1 MTEVIAFILCTVAFL
16 GASAT
21 ISARQMHIFQL
32 NSYKHGVQSAWIGR
46 DKDGLHRRT
55 FAIAALPLVLLF
67 KAYGLFAAF
76 AIFGAVILLNLPKP
90 AKKPLVLT
98 GRVKRMFR
106 TIAIIYALLVALAAV
121 TLFGFGSVAIA
132 SLYGAVI
139 LLNPYI
145 IILSDTLNKPM
156 EEGINNGFIKDAER
170 IIREMPRLT
179 VIGVTG
185 SYGKTSVKFYLGKL
199 LSSKYNVLVTPE
211 SYNTTLGVV
220 RTIREHLR
228 PTHEIFVCEMGA
240 KGVGEIKEICD
251 IVKPTMGV
259 ITSIGPQHLESFHS
273 IENVIKTKF
282 ELEEAL
288 PADGTI
294 FLNTDN
300 EYIAGR
306 QVKAKRVSYG
316 LGESAQYRAR
326 DIKVSEKGSE
336 FKMTGRDGAEYSFTT
351 RLIGEHNV
359 QNIAGAIAVADALG
373 VPMED
378 IVIQVRRLESVPHRL
393 QLIRNG
399 NNLII
404 DDAYNSNPSGA
415 KAALEVLKEFSGL
428 KILITP
434 GMIELGEK
442 QCELNFHFGKQ
453 AAEVCDFV
461 ALVGEKQTKPIYEG
475 LISAGFDCKKIYV
488 AATIQAA
495 LSEVYSIKTEQRKIV
510 LLENDLP
517 DNY

>member
-1 MTEVIAFILCTVAFL
+1 MTDIIIFILYSAAFL
-16 GASAT
+16 GAAALLT
-21 ISARQMHIFQL
+21 MHQMHFFQL
-32 NSYKHGVQSAWIGR
+32 NSYKHNVQKAWIAR
-46 DKDGLHRRT
+46 DKDGLYRRIFT
-55 FAIAALPLVLLF
+55 LAALPLAFF
-67 KAYGLFAAF
+67 KTWGLIVGFLIFIAA
-76 AIFGAVILLNLPKP
+76 ILLNLPKP

-98 GRVKRMFR
+98 GRVKRMLR
-106 TIAIIYALLVALAAV
+106 TLAIIYAVLIAAAAMAFFTAGFVAV
-121 TLFGFGSVAIA
+121 TALFGA
-132 SLYGAVI
+132 LLAV
-139 LLNPYI
+139 NPYTVL
-145 IILSDTLNKPM
+145 LSDTLNKPM

-220 RTIREHLR
+220 RTVREHLR

-251 IVKPTMGV
+251 IVKPDMGI

-273 IENVIKTKF
+273 IENVINTKF
-282 ELEEAL
+282 ELEAAL
-288 PADGTI
+288 PEGGTI

-300 EYIAGR
+300 EYIAKR
-306 QVKAKRVSYG
+306 EVKAKRVSYG
-316 LGESAQYRAR
+316 LGESAEYRAR
-326 DIKVSEKGSE
+326 DIKVSERGSE

-351 RLIGEHNV
+351 KLIGAHNV

-378 IVIQVRRLESVPHRL
+378 IVMQVRRLESVPHRL

-399 NNLII
+399 NSLII

-415 KAALEVLKEFSGL
+415 RAALAVLKEFTGT

-434 GMIELGEK
+434 GMVELGEK
-442 QCELNFHFGKQ
+442 QYELNREFGAE
-453 AAEVCDFV
+453 AAEACDYV
-461 ALVGEKQTKPIYEG
+461 MLVGEKQTKPIYDG
-475 LISAGFDCKKIYV
+475 LIGAGFDEKRLFV
-488 AATIQAA
+488 AETIQEA
-495 LSEVYSIKTEQRKIV
+495 LAKADATAGERKIV